1 MKVGKW
7 LSVAIETSELRRT
20 FKRSRGI
27 FRRGEEL
34 LAVDD
39 VNLSIPR
46 GMIFGLLG
54 HNGAGKTTTI
64 KMLSTLLIPTSGRA
78 TVAGFDVEADEREVR
93 RRLGVVLGGDRG
105 LYNKLTARDNLI
117 YFGHLYSVPRAG
129 LGRRVDEMLEL
140 VGLSDRGM
148 DRVEG
153 FSRGMKQRLHL
164 AKALV
169 HDPPVLFLDEP
180 TIGLDPA
187 AAVRVREIIAGLAP
201 ERTVLLTTHYLHE
214 ADALCDRIAII
225 DHGRIIVEDTPDG
238 IKRQV
243 GGDRRHVISV
253 RGHLNGW
260 TGDLLGHLPGVTAAE
275 LDHSQDGI
283 TTITLVASGDE
294 SSVDAALKVLYQQD
308 VAVDAVR
315 TADLTLEDA
324 FLSLTNRAEA

>member
-1 MKVGKW
+1 M
-7 LSVAIETSELRRT
+7 LAIEATDLRRT
-20 FKRSRGI
+20 FNRSRGLL
-27 FRRGEEL
+27 RRGEEL
-34 LAVDD
+34 VAVDD
-39 VNLSIPR
+39 VDLAVPA

-64 KMLSTLLIPTSGRA
+64 KMLSTLLIPTSGAAR
-78 TVAGFDVEADEREVR
+78 VAGYDVVADERDVR
-93 RRLGVVLGGDRG
+93 RNLGVVLGGDRG

-117 YFGHLYSVPRAG
+117 YFGHLYGVPRSE
-129 LGRRVDEMLEL
+129 LGERADAMLEL
-140 VGLSDRGM
+140 VELADRWE

-187 AAVRVREIIAGLAP
+187 AAVRVREIIASLASK
-201 ERTVLLTTHYLHE
+201 RTVLLTTHYLHE

-225 DHGRIIVEDTPDG
+225 DSGRIIIEDTPEG

-243 GGDRRHVISV
+243 GGDRRHIIDV

-260 TGDLLGHLPGVTAAE
+260 TGDLLVHLPGVASAE
-275 LDHSQDGI
+275 LEHSEEGM
-283 TTITLVASGDE
+283 TTITLVASGDDV
-294 SSVDAALKVLYQQD
+294 SVDAVLKLLVQHD
-308 VAVDAVR
+308 ISVDGVR
-315 TADLTLEDA
+315 TAELTLEDA
-324 FLSLTNRAEA
+324 FLSLTNKAAR

>member
-1 MKVGKW
+1 M
-7 LSVAIETSELRRT
+7 L
-20 FKRSRGI
+20 
-27 FRRGEEL
+27 RRGEDL
-34 LAVDD
+34 LAVDN
-39 VNLSIPR
+39 VNLSIPQ

-64 KMLSTLLIPTSGRA
+64 KMLSTLLIPTSGSA
-78 TVAGFDVEADEREVR
+78 QVAGFSVTADEREVR

-117 YFGHLYSVPRAG
+117 YFAHLYGVPRGEVGA
-129 LGRRVDEMLEL
+129 RADAMLEL
-140 VGLSDRGM
+140 VELADRAG

-153 FSRGMKQRLHL
+153 YSRGMKQRLHL

-225 DHGRIIVEDTPDG
+225 DHGKIIVEDTPAG

-243 GGDRRHVISV
+243 GGDRRHLISV

-260 TGDLLGHLPGVTAAE
+260 TGDLLAHLPGVSGIEVNATGEQAA
-275 LDHSQDGI
+275 SI
-283 TTITLVASGDE
+283 MLVASGE
-294 SSVDAALKVLYQQD
+294 CG
-308 VAVDAVR
+308 AVDDALRILHRQQLQIDAVQ
-315 TADLTLEDA
+315 TVDLTLEDA
-324 FLSLTNRAEA
+324 FLALTGKGS

>member
-1 MKVGKW
+1 M
-7 LSVAIETSELRRT
+7 L
-20 FKRSRGI
+20 
-27 FRRGEEL
+27 RRGEDL
-34 LAVDD
+34 LAVDN
-39 VNLSIPR
+39 VNLSIPQ

-64 KMLSTLLIPTSGRA
+64 KMLSTLLIPTSGSA
-78 TVAGFDVEADEREVR
+78 QVAGFSVTADEREVR

-117 YFGHLYSVPRAG
+117 YFAHLYGVPRGEVGA
-129 LGRRVDEMLEL
+129 RADAMLEL
-140 VGLSDRGM
+140 VELADRAG

-153 FSRGMKQRLHL
+153 YSRGMKQRLHL

-225 DHGRIIVEDTPDG
+225 DHGKIIVEDTPAG

-243 GGDRRHVISV
+243 GGDRRHLISV

-260 TGDLLGHLPGVTAAE
+260 TGDLLAHLPGVSGIEVNATGEQAA
-275 LDHSQDGI
+275 SI
-283 TTITLVASGDE
+283 MLVASGE
-294 SSVDAALKVLYQQD
+294 CG
-308 VAVDAVR
+308 AVDDALRILHRQQLQIAAVQ
-315 TADLTLEDA
+315 TVDLTLEDA
-324 FLSLTNRAEA
+324 FLALTGKGS

>member
-1 MKVGKW
+1 M
-7 LSVAIETSELRRT
+7 SIAIEARQLRRT
-20 FKRSRGI
+20 FNRSRGI

-34 LAVDD
+34 VAVDD
-39 VNLSIPR
+39 VNLSIPQ
-46 GMIFGLLG
+46 GTIFGLLG

-64 KMLSTLLIPTSGRA
+64 KMLSTLLIPTSGTA
-78 TVAGFDVEADEREVR
+78 TVAGFDVVEDEREVR

-117 YFGHLYSVPRAG
+117 YFGHLYSVPWSEVSRRA
-129 LGRRVDEMLEL
+129 DENLDL
-140 VGLSDRGM
+140 VGLADRAR

-225 DHGRIIVEDTPDG
+225 DQGRIIVEDTPEG
-238 IKRQV
+238 IKAQV
-243 GGDRRHVISV
+243 GGDRRHLISV
-253 RGHLNGW
+253 RGRLNGW
-260 TGDLLGHLPGVTAAE
+260 TGELLENLPGVSSVEMTPASA
-275 LDHSQDGI
+275 GV
-283 TTITLVASGDE
+283 TTISLVATGNGGSI
-294 SSVDAALKVLYQQD
+294 DAALRALHQEEVQ
-308 VAVDAVR
+308 VDAVR
-315 TADLTLEDA
+315 TSDLTLEDA
-324 FLSLTNRAEA
+324 FLALTGGRER